1 MSHIASVCV
10 FAGSSPGTRIE
21 YAAAARSLGQI
32 LTSERILV
40 VYGGGSVGLMGVL
53 ADAVLESGG
62 SITGVIPRSLF
73 EREVG
78 HQGLTELHV
87 VESMHE
93 RKAMMAELADA
104 FIALPG
110 GIGTMEELL
119 ETLTWGQ
126 LGYHDKPCGL
136 LNVSG
141 YWNGMLAA
149 LDRAVEERF
158 LARPHRTMLIVGDEP
173 SDLLRRLRAYEP
185 PRVEKWLGHEQ
196 EL

>member
-1 MSHIASVCV
+1 MNRLGRLCV
-10 FAGSSPGTRIE
+10 FAGSSPGARAE
-21 YAAAARSLGQI
+21 YAEAAEALGRALAAEGI
-32 LTSERILV
+32 GL

-53 ADAVLESGG
+53 ADAALADGG
-62 SITGVIPRSLF
+62 SVTGVIPRALF

-78 HQGLTELHV
+78 HDGLTELHV

-93 RKAMMAELADA
+93 RKARMTDLADG

-110 GIGTMEELL
+110 GIGTLEELF

-141 YWNGMLAA
+141 YWDGMLAA
-149 LDRAVEERF
+149 LDRAVGERF
-158 LARPHRTMLIVGDEP
+158 LAAEHRSMLLVENEP
-173 SDLLRRLRAYEP
+173 SRLIRRLRTYEP
-185 PRVEKWLGHEQ
+185 PRVEKWLEREAQ
-196 EL
+196 L